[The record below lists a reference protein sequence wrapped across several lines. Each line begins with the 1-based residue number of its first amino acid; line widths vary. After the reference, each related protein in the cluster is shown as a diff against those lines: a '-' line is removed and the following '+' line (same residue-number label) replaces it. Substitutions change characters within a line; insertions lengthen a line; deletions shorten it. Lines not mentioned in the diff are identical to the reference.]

1 MVSAKPGA
9 MYKYIC
15 IKKSVAFERTVW
27 KLYLQHQLVSGAYNM
42 QIWEAETLH
51 MSQLAGGW
59 DFLMLSG
66 WRCASKKKRHISSQT
81 IMKSCGGCVL
91 QLVLEVQ
98 PCWAGLGGTDGLKA
112 RRKCWNLPRS
122 SRIQQG
128 SCRSWGSLDSPQQ
141 RDCINSLLMLLVL
154 ITAGLTQAGDGS
166 SSTSISACRATRVQ
180 QNVGFF

>member
-66 WRCASKKKRHISSQT
+66 WRCASKKKKAYFITNNHAVVWRL
-81 IMKSCGGCVL
+81 CAAAGAGGAAL
-91 QLVLEVQ
+91 LG
-98 PCWAGLGGTDGLKA
+98 WAET
-112 RRKCWNLPRS
+112 
-122 SRIQQG
+122 
-128 SCRSWGSLDSPQQ
+128 SPG
-141 RDCINSLLMLLVL
+141 
-154 ITAGLTQAGDGS
+154 TAG
-166 SSTSISACRATRVQ
+166 STKAVAE
-180 QNVGFF
+180 VGAHWIARSRETASTAY